1 MKQMES
7 HANSILAADC
17 VFTLTLEQIAWT
29 CTAEPAW
36 ICQLVDEAILNPA
49 GASLADWRFSAED
62 LALARRAWRLHHEL
76 DANLEVL
83 GLMLDMQDEI
93 ERLRARLRCA

>member
-1 MKQMES
+1 MES
-7 HANSILAADC
+7 HTTPVLTADC
-17 VFTLTLEQIAWT
+17 VFKLTLEQLAWT
-29 CTAEPAW
+29 CSAESTW

-49 GASLADWRFSAED
+49 GTTLVDWRFSAED
-62 LALARRAWRLHHEL
+62 LARARRAWRLYHEL

-93 ERLRARLRCA
+93 ERLRARLHRV

>member
-7 HANSILAADC
+7 HTNSTLSADC
-17 VFTLTLEQIAWT
+17 VFTLTLEQLAWT
-29 CTAEPAW
+29 CSAEPAW
-36 ICQLVDEAILNPA
+36 ISQLVDEAILNPA
-49 GASLADWRFSAED
+49 GATLADWRFSAED
-62 LALARRAWRLHHEL
+62 LARARRAWRLYHEL

-93 ERLRARLRCA
+93 ERLRARLSCA

>member
-1 MKQMES
+1 MGS
-7 HANSILAADC
+7 YTNSTLTADR

-29 CTAEPAW
+29 CSAESTW

-49 GASLADWRFSAED
+49 GATLADWRFTAED
-62 LALARRAWRLHHEL
+62 LACARRAWRLYHEL

-93 ERLRARLRCA
+93 ERLRARLRCV